1 MPAKGGCGDC
11 SYEEIEKS
19 VDYMLN
25 FKDPGPTG
33 GWERNRTDVNGV
45 AVRCITTLP
54 LSHSD
59 IF

>member
-1 MPAKGGCGDC
+1 MMDSEQFGTIKADMPLEAMPAKGGCGDC

-33 GWERNRTDVNGV
+33 G
-45 AVRCITTLP
+45 
-54 LSHSD
+54 
-59 IF
+59 